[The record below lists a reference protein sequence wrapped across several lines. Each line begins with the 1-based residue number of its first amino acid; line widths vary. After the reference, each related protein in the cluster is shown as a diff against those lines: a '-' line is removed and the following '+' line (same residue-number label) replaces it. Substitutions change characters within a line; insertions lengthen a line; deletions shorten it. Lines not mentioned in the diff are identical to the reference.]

1 MDKNQ
6 TLARPPERSTVE
18 PGKAAPVGQRP
29 MAQQPGKAETHV
41 PPPQQQGKAET
52 HGAPEKNA

>member
-6 TLARPPERSTVE
+6 KLSQPEPSTVE

-29 MAQQPGKAETHV
+29 MAQQPGKAETTLPHK
-41 PPPQQQGKAET
+41 QGNAET
-52 HGAPEKNA
+52 HAAPEKNG

>member
-6 TLARPPERSTVE
+6 KLSRPEPSTGE
-18 PGKAAPVGQRP
+18 PGKPRRSERP

-41 PPPQQQGKAET
+41 TPPLQPGKAER

>member
-6 TLARPPERSTVE
+6 KLSRPGPSTVK

-29 MAQQPGKAETHV
+29 MAQQPGKAETRV
-41 PPPQQQGKAET
+41 TPPQGKAEM
-52 HGAPEKNA
+52 HGAPEKKA

>member
-6 TLARPPERSTVE
+6 KLSRPEPSTVE
-18 PGKAAPVGQRP
+18 PGKVAPVGQRP

-41 PPPQQQGKAET
+41 TPPPKQGKAET
-52 HGAPEKNA
+52 RGAPEKNS

>member
-6 TLARPPERSTVE
+6 KLARPEPSTVE
-18 PGKAAPVGQRP
+18 PGKAALAGQRP
-29 MAQQPGKAETHV
+29 MAQQPGKTETHV
-41 PPPQQQGKAET
+41 TPPGKAER

>member
-6 TLARPPERSTVE
+6 KLSQPEPSTVE

-29 MAQQPGKAETHV
+29 MAQQPGKADTHV
-41 PPPQQQGKAET
+41 TLPHKQGNAET
-52 HGAPEKNA
+52 HAAPEKNG

>member
-6 TLARPPERSTVE
+6 KLSQPEPSTVE

-29 MAQQPGKAETHV
+29 MAQQPGKAETTL
-41 PPPQQQGKAET
+41 PNG
-52 HGAPEKNA
+52 

>member
-6 TLARPPERSTVE
+6 KLSQPEPSTVE

-29 MAQQPGKAETHV
+29 MAQQPGKADTHV
-41 PPPQQQGKAET
+41 TLPPQQRMAQT
-52 HGAPEKNA
+52 HGAPKKDS

>member
-6 TLARPPERSTVE
+6 KLARPEPSAVE
-18 PGKAAPVGQRP
+18 PGKAALAGRRP

-41 PPPQQQGKAET
+41 TPPLQPGKGER

>member
-6 TLARPPERSTVE
+6 KPSRPVPSTVE
-18 PGKAAPVGQRP
+18 PGKAARVGPRP

-41 PPPQQQGKAET
+41 TPPSQQRKAET
-52 HGAPEKNA
+52 HGAPAKNC

>member
-6 TLARPPERSTVE
+6 NLSRPKPSTVV

-41 PPPQQQGKAET
+41 TPPRQQGKAET
-52 HGAPEKNA
+52 HGAPGKKP